1 MKVSEKQHVQR
12 TWGSTRPGML
22 GKQQGGSC
30 AWSRVRHGRRRGQA
44 VQSCVGH
51 GEDLGFY
58 HSGDGSPGGLQAEI
72 GPDSGAHR
80 RSLLQGGLTVA
91 GQELCGGWG
100 TR

>member
-30 AWSRVRHGRRRGQA
+30 AWSRVRHGRQRGQA

-51 GEDLGFY
+51 GEDLGFLPQW
-58 HSGDGSPGGLQAEI
+58 GWEPWRA
-72 GPDSGAHR
+72 
-80 RSLLQGGLTVA
+80 A
-91 GQELCGGWG
+91 GRDR
-100 TR
+100 T